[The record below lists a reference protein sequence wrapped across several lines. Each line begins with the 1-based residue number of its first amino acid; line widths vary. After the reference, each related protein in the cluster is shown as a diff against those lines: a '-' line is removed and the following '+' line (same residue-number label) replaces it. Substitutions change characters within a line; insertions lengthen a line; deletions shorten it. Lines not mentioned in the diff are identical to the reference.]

1 MRILIYS
8 YNYHPEPIG
17 IAPLMTEL
25 AEGLVSRGHEVR
37 VVTGMPNYPQRQVYD
52 DYRGKF
58 YCTEER
64 NGVIIQRSCI
74 WIRPKPG
81 LVTRMLLDGSFVVS
95 SLVQALR
102 GWRPDVILLTVPPLP
117 VSVPAALLGLI
128 YGCPVVLNLQDILPE
143 AAVHVGLISNKQ
155 AIRVFEA
162 LEKFAYCTA
171 SVISVISDGFTEN
184 LINKGVPNQKIRCIP
199 NWVDTQFIRP
209 LDQASNPFRQ
219 AYGLEDKFVVM
230 YSGNIA
236 LTQGLETVIRAAAQL
251 VHRPEIM
258 FVIVGEKQALE
269 KLRQACEKYGAT
281 NVLLLPFQPREQLP
295 EMLAAADVGLVVQ
308 KRNVIGFNMPSKIQV
323 LLASG
328 RPIIA
333 SVPTDGTAAR
343 AICQSAGGLVVEP
356 EQPNLLAAAVEDL
369 YLHPAKAKTLA
380 QQGRAFALQNYAF
393 EKALSRYEEL
403 FYEVTASNSSR
414 QSSTNQRVNRS
425 SDVRPETLPIPI
437 PSRDVAA

>member
-25 AEGLVSRGHEVR
+25 AEGLVARGHDVR
-37 VVTGMPNYPQRQVYD
+37 VVTGMPNYPQRQIYEG
-52 DYRGKF
+52 YRGKL

-64 NGVIIQRSCI
+64 NGVIIQRSCV

-95 SLVQALR
+95 SMVQALR

-117 VSVPAALLGLI
+117 VSVPAALLGWI
-128 YGCPVVLNLQDILPE
+128 YSCPVVLNLQDILPD
-143 AAVHVGLISNKQ
+143 AAVHVGLITNKQ

-162 LEKFAYCTA
+162 LEKFAYRTA
-171 SVISVISDGFTEN
+171 SMISVITDGFTEN
-184 LINKGVPNQKIRCIP
+184 LAAKGVSRDKIRCIP
-199 NWVDTQFIRP
+199 NWVDTKFIRP
-209 LDQASNPFRQ
+209 LAKEGNTFRQ

-251 VHRPEIM
+251 QHVPEIM
-258 FVIVGEKQALE
+258 FVIVGEKKALAALHE
-269 KLRQACEKYGAT
+269 ACQTYGAK
-281 NVLLLPFQPREQLP
+281 NVLLVPFQPREQLP

-308 KRNVIGFNMPSKIQV
+308 KSNVISFNMPSKIQV

-328 RPIIA
+328 RPIVA
-333 SVPTDGTAAR
+333 SVPFTGTAAR
-343 AICQSAGGLVVEP
+343 AIRQSGGGVVVEP
-356 EQPNLLAAAVEDL
+356 EQPEVLAAAVEDL
-369 YLHPAKAKTLA
+369 YLNPAKVNTFG
-380 QQGRAFALQNYAF
+380 QQGRTYAAQHYSF

-403 FYEVTASNSSR
+403 FYDVISS
-414 QSSTNQRVNRS
+414 SGSPAKV
-425 SDVRPETLPIPI
+425 LPQLNTEKPVADAMPI
-437 PSRDVAA
+437 ELQ